1 MTESVIKMKSFF
13 KFINYLFK
21 NKFINFLDARNF
33 GNLFEKQNSKWFIIP
48 LKLPNS
54 ERGSSKNIINL
65 DQDILKDAYNEMEI
79 IDNVDDERGW
89 YRDKYVNE
97 FKGKRILDL
106 GCGSGKDGLYFAKRG
121 AKLTFAD
128 VVTSNIELVKKMAKI
143 YNLSANFYHIK
154 SFDDYSKLG
163 KFDFIWAQG
172 SLHHNPKHMTK
183 HIIKKL
189 SANFINNQRFLL
201 LAYPKERWVND
212 GYPLYRKWGQMTDG
226 TGTPWAEPFEE
237 KEIKYIFSDKYKII
251 FKKKWN
257 ISKGVN
263 NFIFFDIVCN

>member
-1 MTESVIKMKSFF
+1 MGNLFLFLK
-13 KFINYLFK
+13 YLFK
-21 NKFINFLDARNF
+21 NKLINYLDAKKF
-33 GNLFEKQNSKWFIIP
+33 GDLFERQNSKWFIIP

-54 ERGSSKNIINL
+54 ERGSSKDIINL
-65 DQDILKDAYNEMEI
+65 DENILKNAYDEMEI
-79 IDNVDDERGW
+79 IDHTDDERGW

-128 VVTSNIELVKKMAKI
+128 VIKPNLELVKKMTKI

-163 KFDFIWAQG
+163 QFDFIWAQG
-172 SLHHNPKHMTK
+172 SLHHNPKHLTK
-183 HIIKKL
+183 RIIKKL
-189 SANFINNQRFLL
+189 SNNFVKNQRFLL
-201 LAYPKERWVND
+201 LSYPKERWIND

-226 TGTPWAEPFEE
+226 TGTPWAEPYEE
-237 KEIKYIFSDKYKII
+237 KEIKYIFSNKSKII
-251 FKKKWN
+251 FQKKWN
-257 ISKGVN
+257 FHNGVN
-263 NFIFFDIVCN
+263 NFIFFDILCN